1 MADGTWSLAE
11 AKAKFSEV
19 VEKARTQGPQRLTRN
34 GRDAVVVV
42 SAEAWA
48 ERASRDGQNNF
59 IKALLNPDV
68 RLLSDEEV
76 DTLFARDRDLGR
88 PIDL

>member
-1 MADGTWSLAE
+1 VADGTWSAAE

-19 VEKARTQGPQRLTRN
+19 VEKAQHQGPQRITRH
-34 GRDAVVVV
+34 GKDAVVVV

-48 ERASRDGQNNF
+48 SVTARSRAGF
-59 IKALLNPDV
+59 VEALLDPAARV
-68 RLLSDEEV
+68 LSVEEAE
-76 DTLFARDRDLGR
+76 TLFARDKDHGR

>member
-19 VEKARTQGPQRLTRN
+19 VERARTQGPQHVTRN

-42 SAEAWA
+42 SASEW
-48 ERASRDGQNNF
+48 RAANQPRKTLVDFLSASPLG
-59 IKALLNPDV
+59 LLT
-68 RLLSDEEV
+68 DEEV
-76 DTLFARDRDLGR
+76 DALFARDKDLGR
-88 PIDL
+88 PVGL